1 MKELRLQKYL
11 ADIGYSS
18 RRNIEKLITQN
29 KVIVNNEIAKLG
41 IKVKNKDEVLIENES
56 FIINFDNVKNI
67 KVLIYNKRPNEIVSR
82 NDPLKR
88 KTVFDKLPTLNNERW
103 VSVGRLDFNT
113 SGLLLFTNSGE
124 YANELMHPKS
134 NIERIYILKI
144 KNKLTES
151 ILKKLT
157 NGIILDKKK
166 SRFNNISLYNINN
179 KSKYF
184 WYQVSCTEGRYHFVK
199 KMFLHFDIEIDKL
212 KRVQYGKYIL
222 PSNLNPGEYTV
233 LAPIK

>member
-1 MKELRLQKYL
+1 LKELRLQKYL

-41 IKVKNKDEVLIENES
+41 VKVKNKDKVLIENES
-56 FIINFDNVKNI
+56 FTINFGNVKNT

-88 KTVFDKLPTLNNERW
+88 KTVFDKLPLLKNERW

-134 NIERIYILKI
+134 NIERIYVLKI

-151 ILKKLT
+151 IVKRLT
-157 NGIILDKKK
+157 KGVILDKKK
-166 SRFNNISLYNINN
+166 SRFNNISTYKVNN
-179 KSKYF
+179 ASKYY
-184 WYQVSCTEGRYHFVK
+184 WYKVSCKEGRYHYVK
-199 KMFLHFDIEIDKL
+199 KMFLLFNIEIDKL
-212 KRVQYGKYIL
+212 KRIQYGKYIL
-222 PSNLNPGEYTV
+222 PSDLKPGDYKV

>member
-29 KVIVNNEIAKLG
+29 KVFVNNEIAKLG
-41 IKVKNKDEVLIENES
+41 IKVKNKDEVLIENKS

-113 SGLLLFTNSGE
+113 SG
-124 YANELMHPKS
+124 
-134 NIERIYILKI
+134 
-144 KNKLTES
+144 
-151 ILKKLT
+151 
-157 NGIILDKKK
+157 
-166 SRFNNISLYNINN
+166 
-179 KSKYF
+179 
-184 WYQVSCTEGRYHFVK
+184 
-199 KMFLHFDIEIDKL
+199 
-212 KRVQYGKYIL
+212 
-222 PSNLNPGEYTV
+222 
-233 LAPIK
+233 

>member
-29 KVIVNNEIAKLG
+29 KVVVNNEIAKLG

-88 KTVFDKLPTLNNERW
+88 KTVFDKLPTLKNERW

-113 SGLLLFTNSGE
+113 SGLLLLLIQENMQM
-124 YANELMHPKS
+124 N
-134 NIERIYILKI
+134 
-144 KNKLTES
+144 
-151 ILKKLT
+151 
-157 NGIILDKKK
+157 
-166 SRFNNISLYNINN
+166 
-179 KSKYF
+179 
-184 WYQVSCTEGRYHFVK
+184 
-199 KMFLHFDIEIDKL
+199 
-212 KRVQYGKYIL
+212 
-222 PSNLNPGEYTV
+222 
-233 LAPIK
+233 

>member
-1 MKELRLQKYL
+1 IVLKELRLQKYL

-29 KVIVNNEIAKLG
+29 KVVVNNEIAKLG
-41 IKVKNKDEVLIENES
+41 IKVKNKDEVLIENEL

-151 ILKKLT
+151 MLKKLT

-166 SRFNNISLYNINN
+166 SRF
-179 KSKYF
+179 
-184 WYQVSCTEGRYHFVK
+184 
-199 KMFLHFDIEIDKL
+199 
-212 KRVQYGKYIL
+212 
-222 PSNLNPGEYTV
+222 
-233 LAPIK
+233 